1 LAAAPIPPQPTG
13 EELYLQAGAFE
24 NPEAAAA
31 LARDLMAI
39 PDVSLK
45 TKIVEKPDQSMHKVR
60 IGPLDP
66 SDVAPLK
73 QVLAERGYG
82 DLALITP

>member
-1 LAAAPIPPQPTG
+1 
-13 EELYLQAGAFE
+13 
-24 NPEAAAA
+24 
-31 LARDLMAI
+31 
-39 PDVSLK
+39 
-45 TKIVEKPDQSMHKVR
+45 
-60 IGPLDP
+60 LDP